1 MTLLEAVEEL
11 MADEAFE
18 ECIYTEHGNA
28 FWTLDS
34 LYNVILDGEPEDD
47 DYEYETSTKGDI
59 HRLNDEGEL
68 GRKAYRNL
76 GDRVKFFT
84 KLAKAEVKE
93 SGAEIDEALLQ
104 KIANEVEVDLDDDDD
119 IAAILKKCKPRK
131 KK

>member
-1 MTLLEAVEEL
+1 MSLINCIDEL
-11 MADEAFE
+11 MADPEFE
-18 ECIYTEHGNA
+18 NCIYTNGYYYWDLPH
-28 FWTLDS
+28 
-34 LYNVILDGEPEDD
+34 LYNAVLDGEAEDD